1 MDLSSLEDISYGMY
15 LITTSNGKEDAG
27 CIINTLTQI
36 TSKNPIV
43 SVSINKNNYTNKIL
57 KESNKFAVSII
68 SENIDP
74 QVISKFGYLSSEKE
88 NKFENINYELD
99 NKIKVITDNMC
110 SYLTCEVLNIID
122 AETHDIFIAR
132 VESTKKLSNL
142 KPMTYKYYKEVL
154 KGISPKNAPTYI
166 ENKVSTV
173 GKKYRCKICG
183 YIYDNEKEKIPFE
196 ELPEDFK
203 CPLCGAGKD
212 MFEEIK

>member
-57 KESNKFAVSII
+57 KESDKFVVSII

-110 SYLTCEVLNIID
+110 SYLICEVLNIID

>member
-68 SENIDP
+68 SENIDS

>member
-68 SENIDP
+68 SENIDS

-110 SYLTCEVLNIID
+110 SYLICEVLNIID
-122 AETHDIFIAR
+122 VETHDIFIAR

-166 ENKVSTV
+166 ENKVGTV

>member
-154 KGISPKNAPTYI
+154 KGISPKNAPTDI

>member
-110 SYLTCEVLNIID
+110 SYLICEVLNIID

>member
-68 SENIDP
+68 SENIDS

-99 NKIKVITDNMC
+99 NKIKVITNNMC
-110 SYLTCEVLNIID
+110 SYLICEVLNIID

>member
-110 SYLTCEVLNIID
+110 SYLTCEVLNIVD

>member
-43 SVSINKNNYTNKIL
+43 SVIINKNNYTNKIL

>member
-68 SENIDP
+68 SENIDS

-203 CPLCGAGKD
+203 CPLCGASKD

>member
-1 MDLSSLEDISYGMY
+1 M
-15 LITTSNGKEDAG
+15 
-27 CIINTLTQI
+27 
-36 TSKNPIV
+36 

-68 SENIDP
+68 SENIDS

-110 SYLTCEVLNIID
+110 SYLICEVLNIID

>member
-57 KESNKFAVSII
+57 KESDKFVVSII

-88 NKFENINYELD
+88 NKFENAKL
-99 NKIKVITDNMC
+99 IK
-110 SYLTCEVLNIID
+110 L
-122 AETHDIFIAR
+122 
-132 VESTKKLSNL
+132 
-142 KPMTYKYYKEVL
+142 
-154 KGISPKNAPTYI
+154 
-166 ENKVSTV
+166 
-173 GKKYRCKICG
+173 
-183 YIYDNEKEKIPFE
+183 
-196 ELPEDFK
+196 
-203 CPLCGAGKD
+203 
-212 MFEEIK
+212 

>member
-68 SENIDP
+68 SENIDS

-88 NKFENINYELD
+88 KKFENINYELD

-110 SYLTCEVLNIID
+110 SYLICEVLNIID

-203 CPLCGAGKD
+203 CPLCGASKD

>member
-68 SENIDP
+68 SENIDS

-110 SYLTCEVLNIID
+110 SYLICEVLNIID